1 MIITQEALTTTLA
14 QLEASS
20 QPEKVLLAD
29 LVKDK
34 QPHLF
39 DMILMQKD
47 MGATLETMDVLVEIL
62 LVSQL
67 ATEATGAS
75 VNCVTDEQMIT
86 ALNRFVSEIGFAA
99 DLTPELLKNSIQQ
112 YRENHRE
119 PLLFRWALQ
128 QMTEAGL
135 TDFASEQQSALLA
148 GCTLVNC
155 ITASTVSNDN

>member
-14 QLEASS
+14 QLESSS
-20 QPEKVLLAD
+20 QPERAQLAD

-47 MGATLETMDVLVEIL
+47 MGATLETMDVLMEIL

-67 ATEATGAS
+67 ATEATGAC
-75 VNCVTDEQMIT
+75 VNRVTDEQMIT
-86 ALNRFVSEIGFAA
+86 ALNRFVSEIGFAS
-99 DLTPELLKNSIQQ
+99 DLTPALLKDSIQQ

-135 TDFASEQQSALLA
+135 TDFGSEQQSALLA

-155 ITASTVSNDN
+155 ITASTVSNDK